1 MINQL
6 QNRMA
11 NFIAGNDN
19 QPIQYQP
26 SGLTSNNMFADIMRT
41 NQTYADIANSIKD
54 ISAKYNKD
62 MTAFSDKYEG
72 LMNDLL
78 AKKNKYTGNIFKD
91 FLTDYKDARES
102 GVGLGFRANMLDM
115 LGKDSIPTKALMSNE
130 QYPVG
135 KFTVMPNSENTQFD
149 YQDPTT
155 FPKLSFPKGYGRQ
168 QWLHFGMK

>member
-1 MINQL
+1 
-6 QNRMA
+6 MA

-26 SGLTSNNMFADIMRT
+26 SGLTSNNIFADIMRT
-41 NQTYADIANSIKD
+41 NQTYADIADSIKD

-62 MTAFSDKYEG
+62 MTAFSDKYES

-102 GVGLGFRANMLDM
+102 GIGSGIREGILGLFRGDKQQDFNPSFDPF
-115 LGKDSIPTKALMSNE
+115 SITNRN
-130 QYPVG
+130 G
-135 KFTVMPNSENTQFD
+135 
-149 YQDPTT
+149 
-155 FPKLSFPKGYGRQ
+155 G
-168 QWLHFGMK
+168 

>member
-102 GVGLGFRANMLDM
+102 GIGLGFRNAFLARLPESVYD
-115 LGKDSIPTKALMSNE
+115 
-130 QYPVG
+130 VG
-135 KFTVMPNSENTQFD
+135 KADIMPNYNEETSINFEN
-149 YQDPTT
+149 PLS